1 VPTSCSG
8 AVTFIP
14 VTLETMRASAIL
26 FTAFAAISS
35 AGLVK
40 RDTFTDGQPI
50 DPATGKGAPLL
61 GMSNMHFF
69 SWSLL
74 TNNPPTGGTNRQLDL
89 QNPDGLGRQSVDAGT
104 VPNLKWSFSLSKT
117 KIFPGGWTRTQD
129 INDLPQSQDIASA
142 QQHLKK
148 GALRELHWHKVVCVT
163 SWRTSDVPLTEVVVG

>member
-1 VPTSCSG
+1 
-8 AVTFIP
+8 
-14 VTLETMRASAIL
+14 MRASAIL
-26 FTAFAAISS
+26 LTAFAAIAS

-50 DPATGKGAPLL
+50 DPTTGKGAPLL
-61 GMSNMHFF
+61 GMSNNIHFYPRT
-69 SWSLL
+69 LL
-74 TNNPPTGGTNRQLDL
+74 NNNPPAGGTNHQLDL

-148 GALRELHWHKVVCVT
+148 GALRELHWHKVVCAG
-163 SWRTSDVPLTEVVVG
+163 SWRAFDVPLTEVIVG